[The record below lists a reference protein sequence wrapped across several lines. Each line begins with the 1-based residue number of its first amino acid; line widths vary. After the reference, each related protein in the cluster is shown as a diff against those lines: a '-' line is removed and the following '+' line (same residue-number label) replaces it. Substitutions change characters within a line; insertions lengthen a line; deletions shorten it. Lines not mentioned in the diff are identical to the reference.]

1 MKGLSPSQKKRL
13 STLAAA
19 VFWLLLWQAASMA
32 IGHEILLA
40 SPVSVVYRLFTLL
53 PEGEF
58 WKALLF
64 SVSRIT
70 LGFFLAFL
78 SGTLLSMLSSRF
90 SLMKALISPFVGVIR
105 ATPVASFII
114 LVLLWLPS
122 RRLSLF
128 ISFLM
133 ATPIFY
139 SNVLTGLENLDRRLL
154 EMAQVFEVSPR
165 RRFRFLYLPQLLP
178 YFRSASAIAL
188 GLCWKS
194 GVAAEVIGLPQG
206 SIGERLYQAKIY
218 LETPELLA
226 WTLLIILIS
235 ILSEKLFLKLFDLI
249 IRRVVSC

>member
-1 MKGLSPSQKKRL
+1 
-13 STLAAA
+13 
-19 VFWLLLWQAASMA
+19 MA

-40 SPVSVVYRLFTLL
+40 SPASVLLRLFSLI
-53 PEGEF
+53 PQREF
-58 WKALLF
+58 WRALLF
-64 SVSRIT
+64 SLSRIT

-78 SGTLLSMLSSRF
+78 TGSLLAALSSRF
-90 SLMKALISPFVGVIR
+90 SLLQSLISPFIGVIR

-154 EMAQVFEVSPR
+154 EMAQVFKISPMR
-165 RRFRFLYLPQLLP
+165 RLRFLYLPQLLP
-178 YFRSASAIAL
+178 FFRSASAIAL

-226 WTLLIILIS
+226 WTLLIIVIS